1 MSKKLLNI
9 IGVALIVLIG
19 IFIIWYGYKIDK
31 LLGTWF
37 LLVGVYIVSLYLG
50 RLYYKHRKKK
60 DKSWEQE
67 ERFI

>member
-9 IGVALIVLIG
+9 IGIALIVLIG
-19 IFIIWYGYKIDK
+19 IFIIWYSYKIDK

-50 RLYYKHRKKK
+50 RLYYKHKKKK
-60 DKSWEQE
+60 DKS
-67 ERFI
+67 

>member
-9 IGVALIVLIG
+9 IGIALIVLIG

-50 RLYYKHRKKK
+50 KLYYKHRKKK
-60 DKSWEQE
+60 DKS
-67 ERFI
+67 

>member
-9 IGVALIVLIG
+9 IGITLIVLIG

-37 LLVGVYIVSLYLG
+37 LLVGVYIVSLCLG
-50 RLYYKHRKKK
+50 KLYYKHRKKK
-60 DKSWEQE
+60 DKS
-67 ERFI
+67 

>member
-9 IGVALIVLIG
+9 IGIALIVLIG

-50 RLYYKHRKKK
+50 KLYYKHRKKK
-60 DKSWEQE
+60 NKS
-67 ERFI
+67 

>member
-9 IGVALIVLIG
+9 IGITLIVLIG

-60 DKSWEQE
+60 DKS
-67 ERFI
+67 

>member
-9 IGVALIVLIG
+9 IGITLIVLIG

-50 RLYYKHRKKK
+50 KLYYKHRKKK
-60 DKSWEQE
+60 DKS
-67 ERFI
+67 

>member
-9 IGVALIVLIG
+9 IGIALIVLIG

-37 LLVGVYIVSLYLG
+37 LLVGMYIVSLYLG
-50 RLYYKHRKKK
+50 KLYYKHRKKK
-60 DKSWEQE
+60 DKS
-67 ERFI
+67 

>member
-9 IGVALIVLIG
+9 IGIILIVLIG

-50 RLYYKHRKKK
+50 KLYYKHRKKK
-60 DKSWEQE
+60 DKS
-67 ERFI
+67 

>member
-1 MSKKLLNI
+1 MSKKLMNI
-9 IGVALIVLIG
+9 IGITLIVLIG

-50 RLYYKHRKKK
+50 KLYYKHRKKK
-60 DKSWEQE
+60 DKS
-67 ERFI
+67 

>member
-9 IGVALIVLIG
+9 IGIALIVLIG

-50 RLYYKHRKKK
+50 RLYYKHKKKK
-60 DKSWEQE
+60 DKS
-67 ERFI
+67 

>member
-9 IGVALIVLIG
+9 IGITLIVLIG

-50 RLYYKHRKKK
+50 KLYYKYRKKK
-60 DKSWEQE
+60 DKS
-67 ERFI
+67 